1 MSETVKSKFTVED
14 IMKNDIWLKDLER
27 GLTVAVEASGM
38 EYSSDIRKKINQL
51 SEGDTIAAELESR
64 NSLRTIWAFED
75 IEREQ
80 VSRSRARV

>member
-1 MSETVKSKFTVED
+1 MSETVESKFTVED
-14 IMKNDIWLKDLER
+14 IMNNDIWLKDLER

-38 EYSSDIRKKINQL
+38 EYSRDIRKKIDRL

-75 IEREQ
+75 IEHKR
-80 VSRSRARV
+80 VGSNKARV